1 MHSTRPVIPQIF
13 KSVLAILLFALGS
26 EHTLKAA
33 NPSPQL
39 RGIAHAAVRVSSL
52 EKSRAFFEH
61 LGFQQAFV
69 RSANGHP
76 TESFIKIND
85 RQFIELYPA
94 SNPSQKPG
102 FMHVCF
108 ESIDLEDLRNA
119 YVALGLPPTHV
130 LRAGAGNLLFTMR
143 GPEDQNLEYTQ
154 YMPGSMHMQDRGNH
168 LGPDRISDHLLAVSV
183 PMQDP
188 VAARTFYVDK
198 MSFATAIAPAASLRA
213 GHFWLALP
221 GQEDEFVAI
230 TPRKANES
238 FELVFTVPDLH
249 QTRVR
254 LKALGLHVQKS
265 KGSVAIQDPDGNRLI
280 FVQK

>member
-1 MHSTRPVIPQIF
+1 MYLIRPLIPQIF
-13 KSVLAILLFALGS
+13 KPVLAILLLALGS

-33 NPSPQL
+33 NSSPRL

-52 EKSRAFFEH
+52 EKSRAFFGH

-94 SNPSQKPG
+94 SNPSQQPG

-108 ESIDLEDLRNA
+108 ESSDLEDLRNA
-119 YVALGLPPTHV
+119 YVARGLTPIHV

-188 VAARTFYVDK
+188 VAARTFYMGK
-198 MSFATAIAPAASLRA
+198 MAFTTALAPTASLRA

-221 GQEDEFVAI
+221 GQDDEFVAI
-230 TPRKANES
+230 TPRMTNES
-238 FELVFTVPDLH
+238 FELVFAVPDLR
-249 QTRVR
+249 QTKVR
-254 LKALGLHVQKS
+254 LQALGLHVQRGN
-265 KGSVAIQDPDGNRLI
+265 GSVAIQDPDGNRLI